1 MAHNKFLPRVLAAAA
16 AMMLLAGC
24 SSKADPGFS
33 PANPVNI
40 TIWTYYNGE
49 QLEAFNAL
57 VDEFNSTVGKEQG
70 ITVESSSHGSVTD
83 LENNVL
89 ASAEGKVGAEAMP
102 NIFSAYADTAYALDE
117 MGQIADLS
125 DYLSEEDR
133 AAFIEDYLSEGDF
146 SGSGSIKIFPVAKSA
161 ELLFLNETD
170 WELFAAA
177 TGATYDDLATIEGL
191 VSVAE
196 RYYEWTDAQTPDIP
210 NDGRA
215 FFGRDAMA
223 NYMLIGAKQLGC
235 TIFDAQDGSMTLN
248 FDHDAVRT
256 LWDNYYVPFIKGYFS
271 ASGRFRS
278 DDVKTGN
285 IIAYVGSSSSATFF
299 PTQVI
304 ADDMDSHDITRKA
317 LESPKFANGE
327 DYAVQ
332 QGAGM
337 VVTKASDAEIQA
349 SLVFLKWFTSPEHN
363 ITFSVDS
370 GYEALMRVDLPTLHS
385 PADVLRL
392 AREENCLHEVE
403 RITFFCASS
412 AYQALENAGKVVP
425 SALLFVNSIAS
436 QYLTPDELSEY
447 SARYASIL
455 PRIVIEITEE
465 ECLDPKALRIKQT
478 IRGSSG
484 AFALDDYGSGYSN
497 ERSLLELSPN
507 YIKIDLSIIRSID
520 TDANK
525 RQIVSNTV
533 SYAHQRGM
541 KVVAEGLE
549 TADEVRT
556 VLSLGVDLL
565 QGFFLAMPQVEPGGA
580 SEESLAVIAE
590 MHSQSDESQISIFGG
605 DKQ

>member
-1 MAHNKFLPRVLAAAA
+1 
-16 AMMLLAGC
+16 MMLLAGC
-24 SSKADPGFS
+24 GSKADPGFS

-170 WELFAAA
+170 WEPFAAA

-223 NYMLIGAKQLGC
+223 NYMLIGAKQLDC

-337 VVTKASDAEIQA
+337 VVIRKSDEQVEAA
-349 SLVFLKWFTSPEHN
+349 ARFLKWFTQSDWAIE
-363 ITFSVDS
+363 FSVTS
-370 GYEALMRVDLPTLHS
+370 GYLPVTAEDNDMVKIEKDSPSMKKNVRDSLSTAVQVVRQNTLYTS
-385 PADVLRL
+385 KAFK
-392 AREENCLHEVE
+392 N
-403 RITFFCASS
+403 
-412 AYQALENAGKVVP
+412 GM
-425 SALLFVNSIAS
+425 
-436 QYLTPDELSEY
+436 
-447 SARYASIL
+447 SARKKLEYAMSDAAKAD
-455 PRIVIEITEE
+455 RQRVVEAIEN
-465 ECLDPKALRIKQT
+465 
-478 IRGSSG
+478 G
-484 AFALDDYGSGYSN
+484 ATQEA
-497 ERSLLELSPN
+497 
-507 YIKIDLSIIRSID
+507 
-520 TDANK
+520 A
-525 RQIVSNTV
+525 
-533 SYAHQRGM
+533 
-541 KVVAEGLE
+541 VA
-549 TADEVRT
+549 AFV
-556 VLSLGVDLL
+556 
-565 QGFFLAMPQVEPGGA
+565 
-580 SEESLAVIAE
+580 SEERFDAWYAQLMGELNELAA
-590 MHSQSDESQISIFGG
+590 Q
-605 DKQ
+605 